1 MLGNITSGTIFC
13 MKEYRRSR
21 LWSLSKW
28 HENRIEMPILH
39 DCATLRKATYNSRL
53 ITFNGSGV
61 QKCSSEMT
69 PMDNL
74 AVIVSAYLQFPK
86 VSTRKCPRR
95 ITAALS
101 KTTIN
106 PLRPQAL
113 SNRPEYGGNLERRCL
128 TLIRVLL
135 TVFKQD
141 QYILASGV
149 WLAESAWWFRHRV
162 RA

>member
-1 MLGNITSGTIFC
+1 
-13 MKEYRRSR
+13 
-21 LWSLSKW
+21 
-28 HENRIEMPILH
+28 
-39 DCATLRKATYNSRL
+39 
-53 ITFNGSGV
+53 
-61 QKCSSEMT
+61 
-69 PMDNL
+69 MDNP

-86 VSTRKCPRR
+86 FSTRKRPRR

-113 SNRPEYGGNLERRCL
+113 FNRPANGGNLERRCL

-135 TVFKQD
+135 TVFNQD

-149 WLAESAWWFRHRV
+149 WLAESVWWFRHRV